1 MNRLALSLSLLI
13 VVCACRGRDPDVGKL
28 PVVEPKPPARTLTRR
43 ALFGAMPVEN
53 RFQDPLITFSG
64 TGWFAFGSGY
74 SWPTSYRRVD
84 QSSPTGTPVL
94 VLPGPENNGGVT
106 ALGQLKTARTPLH
119 LETWLG
125 REEGGGDD
133 FSGVDVSL
141 VGLFADGEERAVSLT
156 IDESSRQV
164 LGGVAWAR
172 FTADLD
178 EGPVG
183 WAYFMAG
190 DGNEET
196 LLLTGA
202 VAVDLPAQ
210 AGAAFGFSKPRAPS
224 ARERELAAAARER
237 SQQLAL
243 APRPRPSRPKHPAAG
258 R

>member
-1 MNRLALSLSLLI
+1 VNRIALITVL
-13 VVCACRGRDPDVGKL
+13 VVVSCKGRDPDVGKV
-28 PVVEPKPPARTLTRR
+28 PVVEPEPPARTLARR

-84 QSSPTGTPVL
+84 QSSPTGTPIL
-94 VLPGPENNGGVT
+94 VLPGPENRGGVT

-119 LETWLG
+119 VEAWLG

-133 FSGVDVSL
+133 FSGVEGAL
-141 VGLFADGEERAVSLT
+141 VGLFADGGERAVSLAV
-156 IDESSRQV
+156 DEASRQV
-164 LGGVAWAR
+164 LGGVSWAR
-172 FTADLD
+172 FAADLE

-210 AGAAFGFSKPRAPS
+210 AGGAFGFRPLRAPTE
-224 ARERELAAAARER
+224 RERELAAAARER
-237 SQQLAL
+237 SQELAL
-243 APRPRPSRPKHPAAG
+243 APRPRPSPRHPAFG